1 MLIKLLSLLLTQNV
15 IYKNNIINIMSSE
28 IDIHKN
34 ANLGYD
40 ERYVNY
46 YTNITSHT
54 SHKTETSDIFN
65 ISRYMEILE
74 KINKL
79 QKANTLGSGL
89 DIHDETIR
97 TILYDETGHM
107 NIRAYNIKAGGLL
120 SDW

>member
-1 MLIKLLSLLLTQNV
+1 MLIKLLLSSLLTQNV
-15 IYKNNIINIMSSE
+15 IYKNHIINTLSSE

-46 YTNITSHT
+46 YTNITSH
-54 SHKTETSDIFN
+54 KKEKSDIFK
-65 ISRYMEILE
+65 ISRHMDILE
-74 KINKL
+74 KIKKL
-79 QKANTLGSGL
+79 QKANTLGSGP

-97 TILYDETGHM
+97 TILHDETGHM
-107 NIRAYNIKAGGLL
+107 NIHAYSRKAGGLL